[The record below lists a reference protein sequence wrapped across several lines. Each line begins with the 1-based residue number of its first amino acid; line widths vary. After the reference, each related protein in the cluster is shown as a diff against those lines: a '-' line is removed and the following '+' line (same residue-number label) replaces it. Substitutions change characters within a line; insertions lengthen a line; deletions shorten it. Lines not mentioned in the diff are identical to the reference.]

1 MESDTGQGLLD
12 QPFQTT
18 LCLFCNEVNS
28 DLDDNLSHMLKM
40 HGLFIPDKDLQVE
53 LETLLSYSH
62 LVIFG
67 YHECLWCGSQRSSA
81 EAVQQHM
88 MDKGHCRID
97 TAEGSDF
104 HDFLATELGRKDDEG
119 DAATPAEPPTPTS
132 IQPDDTTIR
141 LSSGKV
147 LTRRSVGKPR
157 PPQPKHPNK
166 DSLNPQSATSDPP
179 SPSSLP
185 VPASAPDRSSP
196 SRALTTRAERR
207 ASAFTDQLA
216 RLRAGDRYSLAH
228 LPASQQRSL
237 LANRKKQMDQAR
249 KAEMRIQSRVAS
261 MGNKTLMKHFVMD
274 VPGPAN
280 G

>member
-1 MESDTGQGLLD
+1 MESDTGQGSLD

-18 LCLFCNEVNS
+18 LCLFCNKFNS
-28 DLDDNLSHMLKM
+28 NLDDNLSHMLKI

-53 LETLLSYSH
+53 IETLLSYSH

-67 YHECLWCGSQRSSA
+67 YYECLWCGTQRSSV
-81 EAVQQHM
+81 EAVQHHM
-88 MDKGHCRID
+88 MDKRHCRID

-104 HDFLATELGRKDDEG
+104 HDFFATELGCKDDEG
-119 DAATPAEPPTPTS
+119 DAATPVDSSTPVS
-132 IQPDDTTIR
+132 FQPDDTTLR

-147 LTRRSVGKPR
+147 LTHRSVGKPR
-157 PPQPKHPNK
+157 PPRPKHPNK
-166 DSLNPQSATSDPP
+166 DSLDSEPAISDPP
-179 SPSSLP
+179 SPSSSP
-185 VPASAPDRSSP
+185 VPARAPDRSSP

-216 RLRAGDRYSLAH
+216 HLRAGDRCSLAH